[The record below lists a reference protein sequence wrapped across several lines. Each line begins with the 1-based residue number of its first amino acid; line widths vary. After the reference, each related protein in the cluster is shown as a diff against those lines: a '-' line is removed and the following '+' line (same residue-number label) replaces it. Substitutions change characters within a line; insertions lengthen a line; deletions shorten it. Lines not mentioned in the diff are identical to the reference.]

1 MPENS
6 TLEDI
11 QYTIY
16 VQSKIQKGLEA
27 SENEEVLSQK
37 EVEKKIEK
45 WFDQLYRHFK
55 WGRWISL
62 DGRVLAVILL
72 WENAYCDAT
81 CIHPMGMLS
90 FNLLKTY
97 FI

>member
-45 WFDQLYRHFK
+45 WFDHLYRHFK
-55 WGRWISL
+55 WGCWISL
-62 DGRVLAVILL
+62 VVRVLTVVLL
-72 WENAYCDAT
+72 WDISYCDST
-81 CIHPMGMLS
+81 CIHPMGRLRFS
-90 FNLLKTY
+90 LLKTF